1 MHVLARA
8 TNNNSVCSDS
18 KGISLQH
25 IHHHHQLEL
34 DLEPMHT
41 LYLLSVMLTDAWE
54 IFLARTCRSY
64 RHSDWLWDAVRAYA
78 CWTLSHFLHLSAQRG
93 ENYKKHVVSW
103 ERYHSLL
110 SNASGNNEEERL
122 DTVWLWT

>member
-64 RHSDWLWDAVRAYA
+64 RHSDWL
-78 CWTLSHFLHLSAQRG
+78 AQRG

-122 DTVWLWT
+122 DTV